1 MLTKSEPS
9 PVGDRRVAGTSKRP
23 LLALE
28 ITGGFPTRRS
38 RAPSIRCRR
47 AGDTNRPRRLFYFA
61 DPQTGVA
68 PEVWTPRPPYAFK
81 ISMFN
86 VFCNSH

>member
-1 MLTKSEPS
+1 MTGE
-9 PVGDRRVAGTSKRP
+9 RRARAATRP
-23 LLALE
+23 LHALE
-28 ITGGFPTRRS
+28 ITGCDEHRDDPERHFVRRFGVE
-38 RAPSIRCRR
+38 RAAP
-47 AGDTNRPRRLFYFA
+47 PRHEKGRLVLFA

-68 PEVWTPRPPYAFK
+68 PEAWTPRPPYAFK